1 MVVNQSNRRISY
13 IGGIVWLMGFGLL
26 AAASIIIAMSL
37 PIPSADVSGVMAW
50 AQQHQTLLQ
59 LADEMLACGASILLV
74 IVVVLYGKL
83 RKRHPVGVSVL
94 LALGIVVAIGAF
106 YAMMA
111 LGRLVYPVNGLPI
124 NSATSVLSA
133 SQLFAGLHWMA
144 LALAAC
150 IIAVA
155 VITKSRLIIL
165 TSACVALLKVVGTYY
180 AGKVSVPLMV
190 ISEVALFGWSIMIMA
205 WMSSK
210 KFKIQTTL

>member
-1 MVVNQSNRRISY
+1 MVVNQSSRRISY

-59 LADEMLACGASILLV
+59 LADEMLVCGASILLV

-210 KFKIQTTL
+210 KFKMQTTL

>member
-1 MVVNQSNRRISY
+1 MVVNQSSRRISY

-155 VITKSRLIIL
+155 VITKSRIIIL

-190 ISEVALFGWSIMIMA
+190 ISEVALFGWSIMMMS

-210 KFKIQTTL
+210 KFKMQTTL

>member
-1 MVVNQSNRRISY
+1 MVNQSNRRISY

-133 SQLFAGLHWMA
+133 SQLFARLHWMA

-180 AGKVSVPLMV
+180 AGEVSVPLTV
-190 ISEVALFGWSIMIMA
+190 VSEVTLFGWSIMMVVWI
-205 WMSSK
+205 SRK
-210 KFKIQTTL
+210 EVET

>member
-1 MVVNQSNRRISY
+1 MVVNQSNRHISY

-155 VITKSRLIIL
+155 VITKSRIIIL

-180 AGKVSVPLMV
+180 AGEVSVPLTV
-190 ISEVALFGWSIMIMA
+190 VSEVTLLGWSIMIA
-205 WMSSK
+205 VWVSHK
-210 KFKIQTTL
+210 EFEV

>member
-150 IIAVA
+150 VIAVA
-155 VITKSRLIIL
+155 IITKSRLIIL

-180 AGKVSVPLMV
+180 AGEVSVPLTV
-190 ISEVALFGWSIMIMA
+190 VSEVSLFGWSIMMVVWI
-205 WMSSK
+205 SRK
-210 KFKIQTTL
+210 EVET

>member
-1 MVVNQSNRRISY
+1 MVNQSNRRISY

>member
-150 IIAVA
+150 IIVVA

-180 AGKVSVPLMV
+180 AGEVSVPLTV
-190 ISEVALFGWSIMIMA
+190 VSEVVLLGWSIMIA
-205 WMSSK
+205 VWVSHK
-210 KFKIQTTL
+210 EFEV

>member
-1 MVVNQSNRRISY
+1 MVNQSNRRISY

-50 AQQHQTLLQ
+50 VQQHQTILQ

-74 IVVVLYGKL
+74 IIVVLYGKL

-180 AGKVSVPLMV
+180 AGEVSVPLTV
-190 ISEVALFGWSIMIMA
+190 VSEVALFGWSIMIA
-205 WMSSK
+205 VWVSHK
-210 KFKIQTTL
+210 EFEV

>member
-37 PIPSADVSGVMAW
+37 PIPSTDVSGVMAW
-50 AQQHQTLLQ
+50 VQQHQTYLQ

-124 NSATSVLSA
+124 VSETSVLSA

-155 VITKSRLIIL
+155 VITKSRIIIL

-180 AGKVSVPLMV
+180 AGEVSVPLTV
-190 ISEVALFGWSIMIMA
+190 VSEVTLLGWSIMIA
-205 WMSSK
+205 VWVSHK
-210 KFKIQTTL
+210 EFEV

>member
-155 VITKSRLIIL
+155 VITKSRIIIL

-180 AGKVSVPLMV
+180 AGEVSVPLTV
-190 ISEVALFGWSIMIMA
+190 VSEV
-205 WMSSK
+205 
-210 KFKIQTTL
+210 TLLG

>member
-50 AQQHQTLLQ
+50 VQQHQTILQ
-59 LADEMLACGASILLV
+59 LADEMLACGVSILLV

-155 VITKSRLIIL
+155 VITKSRIIIL

-180 AGKVSVPLMV
+180 AGEVSVPLTV
-190 ISEVALFGWSIMIMA
+190 VSEVTLLGWSIMIA
-205 WMSSK
+205 VWVSHK
-210 KFKIQTTL
+210 EFEV

>member
-1 MVVNQSNRRISY
+1 MVVNQSNRCISY

-133 SQLFAGLHWMA
+133 SQLFAGLHWMV
-144 LALAAC
+144 LALSVC
-150 IIAVA
+150 VIAVA
-155 VITKSRLIIL
+155 IITKSRLIIL

-180 AGKVSVPLMV
+180 AGKVSVPLMM
-190 ISEVALFGWSIMIMA
+190 ISEVALFGWSIMMMA

-210 KFKIQTTL
+210 KFKMQTTL

>member
-1 MVVNQSNRRISY
+1 MVKQGSRRISY
-13 IGGIVWLMGFGLL
+13 IGSIVWLMGFGLL
-26 AAASIIIAMSL
+26 AAACISIAMSL

-50 AQQHQTLLQ
+50 AQQYQTLLQ

-124 NSATSVLSA
+124 DSAISVLSA

-150 IIAVA
+150 VIAVA
-155 VITKSRLIIL
+155 IITKSRLIIL

-180 AGKVSVPLMV
+180 AGEVSVPLTV
-190 ISEVALFGWSIMIMA
+190 VSEVTLFGWSIMMVVWI
-205 WMSSK
+205 SRK
-210 KFKIQTTL
+210 EVET

>member
-26 AAASIIIAMSL
+26 AVASIIIAMSL

-180 AGKVSVPLMV
+180 AGEVSVPLTV
-190 ISEVALFGWSIMIMA
+190 VLEVVLLGWSIMIA
-205 WMSSK
+205 VWVSHK
-210 KFKIQTTL
+210 EFEV

>member
-1 MVVNQSNRRISY
+1 MVVNQSSRRISY

-111 LGRLVYPVNGLPI
+111 LGRLVYSVNGLPI

-144 LALAAC
+144 LALSAC
-150 IIAVA
+150 VIAVA
-155 VITKSRLIIL
+155 IITKSRLIIL
-165 TSACVALLKVVGTYY
+165 TSACVTLLKVVGTYY
-180 AGKVSVPLMV
+180 AGEVSVPLTV
-190 ISEVALFGWSIMIMA
+190 LSEVSLFGWSIMMVVWI
-205 WMSSK
+205 SRK
-210 KFKIQTTL
+210 EFGTPTTL

>member
-155 VITKSRLIIL
+155 VITKSRIIIL

-180 AGKVSVPLMV
+180 AGEVSVPLTV
-190 ISEVALFGWSIMIMA
+190 VSEVTLLGWSIMIA
-205 WMSSK
+205 VWVSHK
-210 KFKIQTTL
+210 EFEV

>member
-1 MVVNQSNRRISY
+1 
-13 IGGIVWLMGFGLL
+13 MGFGLL

-59 LADEMLACGASILLV
+59 LADEILVCGASILLA
-74 IVVVLYGKL
+74 IVVVLYGKF
-83 RKRHPVGVSVL
+83 RERHPVGASVL
-94 LALGIVVAIGAF
+94 LALGVIATIGAF

-124 NSATSVLSA
+124 ASETSVLSA

-144 LALAAC
+144 LALSAC
-150 IIAVA
+150 VIAVA
-155 VITKSRLIIL
+155 IITKSRLIIL

-180 AGKVSVPLMV
+180 AGEVSVPLTV
-190 ISEVALFGWSIMIMA
+190 VSEVTLFGWSIMMVVWI
-205 WMSSK
+205 SRK
-210 KFKIQTTL
+210 EVET

>member
-13 IGGIVWLMGFGLL
+13 IGGVVWLMGFGLL

-50 AQQHQTLLQ
+50 VQQHQTILQ

-124 NSATSVLSA
+124 DSATSVLSA

-144 LALAAC
+144 LALSAC
-150 IIAVA
+150 VIAVA
-155 VITKSRLIIL
+155 IITKSRLIIL

-180 AGKVSVPLMV
+180 AGEVSVPLTV
-190 ISEVALFGWSIMIMA
+190 ISEVALFGWSIMMMA
-205 WMSSK
+205 WISSK
-210 KFKIQTTL
+210 KFKMQTTL

>member
-1 MVVNQSNRRISY
+1 MVVKQGSRRISY
-13 IGGIVWLMGFGLL
+13 IGSIVWLMGFGLL
-26 AAASIIIAMSL
+26 AAACISIAMSL

-50 AQQHQTLLQ
+50 AQQYQTLLQ

-111 LGRLVYPVNGLPI
+111 LGRLVYSVNGLPI
-124 NSATSVLSA
+124 DSATSVLSA

-150 IIAVA
+150 VIAVA
-155 VITKSRLIIL
+155 IITKSRLIIL

-180 AGKVSVPLMV
+180 AGEVSVPLTV
-190 ISEVALFGWSIMIMA
+190 VSEVTLFGWSIMMVVWI
-205 WMSSK
+205 SRK
-210 KFKIQTTL
+210 EVET

>member
-150 IIAVA
+150 VIAVA
-155 VITKSRLIIL
+155 IITKSRIIIL
-165 TSACVALLKVVGTYY
+165 TSVCVALLKIVGTYY
-180 AGKVSVPLMV
+180 AGEVSVPLTV
-190 ISEVALFGWSIMIMA
+190 VSEVSLFGWSII
-205 WMSSK
+205 
-210 KFKIQTTL
+210 

>member
-1 MVVNQSNRRISY
+1 MVVNQSRRISY

-50 AQQHQTLLQ
+50 VQQHQTHLQ

-94 LALGIVVAIGAF
+94 LALGIVAAIGAF

-155 VITKSRLIIL
+155 VITKSRIIIL

-180 AGKVSVPLMV
+180 AGEVSVPLTV
-190 ISEVALFGWSIMIMA
+190 VSEV
-205 WMSSK
+205 
-210 KFKIQTTL
+210 TLLG

>member
-1 MVVNQSNRRISY
+1 MVVNQSSRRISY

-155 VITKSRLIIL
+155 VITKSRIIIL

-190 ISEVALFGWSIMIMA
+190 ISEVALFGWSIMILA

>member
-37 PIPSADVSGVMAW
+37 PISSADVSGVMAW
-50 AQQHQTLLQ
+50 VQQHQTILQ

-155 VITKSRLIIL
+155 VITKSRIIIL

-180 AGKVSVPLMV
+180 AGEVSVPLTV
-190 ISEVALFGWSIMIMA
+190 VSEVTLLGWSIMIA
-205 WMSSK
+205 VWVSHK
-210 KFKIQTTL
+210 EFEV

>member
-190 ISEVALFGWSIMIMA
+190 ISEVVLFGWSIMIMA

>member
-1 MVVNQSNRRISY
+1 MVKQGSRRILYVGS
-13 IGGIVWLMGFGLL
+13 IVWLMGFGLL
-26 AAASIIIAMSL
+26 AAASVSIAMSL

-124 NSATSVLSA
+124 DSATSVLSA

-150 IIAVA
+150 VIAVA
-155 VITKSRLIIL
+155 IITKSRIIIL
-165 TSACVALLKVVGTYY
+165 TSVCVALLKIVGTYY
-180 AGKVSVPLMV
+180 TGEVSVPLTV
-190 ISEVALFGWSIMIMA
+190 VSEVLLFGWSIMMVVWCVA
-205 WMSSK
+205 RNLKSK
-210 KFKIQTTL
+210 

>member
-1 MVVNQSNRRISY
+1 MVVNQSRRISY

-50 AQQHQTLLQ
+50 VQQHQTHLQ

-155 VITKSRLIIL
+155 VITKSRIIIL

-180 AGKVSVPLMV
+180 AGEVSVPLTV
-190 ISEVALFGWSIMIMA
+190 VSEVTLLGWSIMIA
-205 WMSSK
+205 VWVSHK
-210 KFKIQTTL
+210 EFEV

>member
-13 IGGIVWLMGFGLL
+13 IGGIVWLTGFGLL

-59 LADEMLACGASILLV
+59 LADEILACGASILLV

-83 RKRHPVGVSVL
+83 RRRHPVGVSVL
-94 LALGIVVAIGAF
+94 LALGIIVAIGAF

-210 KFKIQTTL
+210 KFKMQTTL